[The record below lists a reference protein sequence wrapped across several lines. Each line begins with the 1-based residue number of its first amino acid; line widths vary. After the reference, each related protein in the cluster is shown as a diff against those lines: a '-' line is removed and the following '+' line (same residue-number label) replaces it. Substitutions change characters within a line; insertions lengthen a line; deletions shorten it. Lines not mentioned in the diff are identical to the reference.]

1 MGNNQSKPMVAEN
14 QHLDYPWLRRPIYM
28 FQGDG
33 PMVDFTVAANL
44 VGDETFKTKDI
55 SAALPRGIDSK
66 FNAKKNLMK
75 LKNLEKI
82 ARVLPTD
89 EKEEKYWKFL
99 NDM

>member
-44 VGDETFKTKDI
+44 VGDETFKT
-55 SAALPRGIDSK
+55 LPRGIGSR
-66 FNAKKNLMK
+66 FKKNLMK